1 MTINANIGSNY
12 LQSVKNGAATAVKG
26 DVAEASVKASSLP
39 SFGGMTVSEGVGDSV
54 DILAAR
60 LTADDLSRDD
70 SLGKLVFTAFNLPPP
85 AMPDFR

>member
-70 SLGKLVFTAFNLPPP
+70 SLGKRVLTAFNLPPP
-85 AMPDFR
+85 AMPEFR